1 MMNKKRFFSVLIVIF
16 LILLALSICGTIL
29 MGMDEGQYDLG
40 HDDVSIA
47 VTGDVMFAVRCLLYW
62 ILVKVHSGL

>member
-16 LILLALSICGTIL
+16 LILSALSICGTIL
-29 MGMDEGQYDLG
+29 LGMDEGQYDLG

-47 VTGDVMFAVRCLLYW
+47 VT
-62 ILVKVHSGL
+62 